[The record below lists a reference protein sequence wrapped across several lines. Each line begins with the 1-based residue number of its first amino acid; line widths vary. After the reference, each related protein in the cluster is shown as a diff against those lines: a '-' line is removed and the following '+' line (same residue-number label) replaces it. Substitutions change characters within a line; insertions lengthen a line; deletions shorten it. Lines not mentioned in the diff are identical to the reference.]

1 MPSLT
6 ATPAERASP
15 VNEPN
20 AKTPGANAESS
31 PLNLR
36 APHEV
41 IARLTRVASK
51 LPPGLFTR
59 HKLAVIA
66 LEHGLAVIERD
77 PSILL
82 RGPASAVAPSSP
94 EVPAVAVAPAALAPE
109 ARAERVE
116 RASRVVPAVASAP
129 VVDPRQGQ
137 LAIIAAASDAP
148 VSGATLAHAAL
159 HDRYHDARE
168 RLGFKHADA
177 ERALADAGVPVK
189 NLPRELEKPSAKWTP
204 AHAAA
209 LAALLD
215 SDEGASW
222 YAPSEP
228 AVASDAPVSES
239 TPSPSEPSAD
249 VDALTRANEALRVR
263 YRAGLAAKRITP
275 REVWEALGD
284 KSESTL
290 RMWASGKSKK
300 ASAER
305 LDAIA
310 SLLTAKGVPA

>member
-1 MPSLT
+1 M
-6 ATPAERASP
+6 
-15 VNEPN
+15 NEPT

-82 RGPASAVAPSSP
+82 RGPAEAPVEPPSSP
-94 EVPAVAVAPAALAPE
+94 EVPAVAVAPAALAPV
-109 ARAERVE
+109 ARVERVE

-129 VVDPRQGQ
+129 VVDPRQ
-137 LAIIAAASDAP
+137 LPLTAA
-148 VSGATLAHAAL
+148 
-159 HDRYHDARE
+159 
-168 RLGFKHADA
+168 
-177 ERALADAGVPVK
+177 
-189 NLPRELEKPSAKWTP
+189 
-204 AHAAA
+204 
-209 LAALLD
+209 
-215 SDEGASW
+215 
-222 YAPSEP
+222 
-228 AVASDAPVSES
+228 ASDAPVSES

-263 YRAGLAAKRITP
+263 YRAGLAAKLVTP
-275 REVWEALGD
+275 GDVWIPLGD
-284 KSESTL
+284 KGESKL
-290 RMWASGKSKK
+290 RGWAKGDIKK

-305 LDAIA
+305 LAAIA
-310 SLLTAKGVPA
+310 SLLDAKGVPA

>member
-1 MPSLT
+1 M
-6 ATPAERASP
+6 
-15 VNEPN
+15 NEPT

-77 PSILL
+77 PMILL
-82 RGPASAVAPSSP
+82 RGPAVAPVEPPSSP

-129 VVDPRQGQ
+129 VVDPRQ
-137 LAIIAAASDAP
+137 LPLTAA
-148 VSGATLAHAAL
+148 
-159 HDRYHDARE
+159 
-168 RLGFKHADA
+168 
-177 ERALADAGVPVK
+177 
-189 NLPRELEKPSAKWTP
+189 
-204 AHAAA
+204 
-209 LAALLD
+209 
-215 SDEGASW
+215 
-222 YAPSEP
+222 
-228 AVASDAPVSES
+228 ASDAPVSES

-263 YRAGLAAKRITP
+263 YRAGLAAKLVTP
-275 REVWEALGD
+275 GDVWIPLGD
-284 KSESTL
+284 KGESKL
-290 RMWASGKSKK
+290 RGWAKGDIKK

-305 LDAIA
+305 LAAIA
-310 SLLTAKGVPA
+310 SLLDAKGVPA